1 MRYLMFLL
9 VMGLSV
15 SGVRRLDWPTWAQVG
30 AVIVVNLVA
39 GAVIFGAQE
48 ENRDKGEQ
56 PEPK

>member
-1 MRYLMFLL
+1 MFLL

-48 ENRDKGEQ
+48 ENRDKSEQ